1 MSLTM
6 HEANVANVT
15 LLKLYADYRG
25 TDAAAALARRW
36 FEQSDWFCHVAEFDP
51 KTGAAM
57 PQSLSSVLAKI
68 ACYASPSPGEPV
80 RDRLW
85 RIAEHSRA
93 ALERLFRALNESP
106 RREQALLPVHAVR
119 ELDATSFIK
128 LSNRP
133 GRSIREK
140 LAGNPYLQAVRR
152 YQSVDLPENRLLKAF
167 VLRLAELLEL
177 RRDCL
182 EHEDDLLPTVQTW
195 LRSAEA
201 QGIARWDN
209 LPPNNTLL
217 AHRDYRRVW
226 DAWRWLQ
233 SLDEDVARDL
243 AQGDLRDK
251 TMRLWKQCAQMW
263 AGGKYLFAQ
272 MPLRFDYE
280 KFEILPWPSHPP
292 LFKETKQ
299 TLSRQG
305 HVDEVWEP
313 ACVDLAVLRP
323 HYTTTRSTAVQ
334 SLRAHLLWQR
344 WQRDDEAIDITLFEA
359 DAAYLHPDASTVS
372 SSDLFFA
379 KDNTSAQF
387 DAAARAFASSLRGVF
402 RHDTLVWLV
411 PDFLNDFSLEV
422 MRRNLNARFPDA
434 EPLPRSVAA
443 AFEKVDYAKI
453 RDGFPIVV
461 IDTIGGT
468 TSVTKLIAKF
478 DRELKKSVPET
489 QGFYWERHPP
499 IVLASPAA
507 DDDATPSYDIP
518 TVDDKEQWRNATR
531 APRPAL
537 IDVAFLKDDP
547 RIGAFAFPIKLID
560 SPVSGAVRLHAL
572 QQRAGNLPLWRDQIP
587 ELSIK
592 VMKDGR
598 LQRFHLVSRGTT
610 VKPIRGEAVRIDVDE
625 DFTLPAGRLSY
636 TFPLFLGEN
645 ADDLG
650 FSASLHSSA
659 FPLQNAV
666 VCRLDLTFEYGA
678 DDPYELVFTPLCQ
691 SFPPIRATWRRP
703 EERIVDDAPAPEYP
717 APLSWSNLQR
727 MPKQSGNETAD
738 LLEWVHKAIVR
749 LDQEI
754 VHRPKPR
761 AIGVIGREW
770 RADKNGAHFTVATC
784 DATTESVFIHEKSF
798 VRGVDYADFTTGQ
811 TISFE
816 LQEREGRYSGAKVAA
831 SDYTETARVK
841 DFDEVSARRVT
852 ENIRK
857 GLYFPVIQVW
867 RDGRSIRNAECPS
880 EFAEAMT
887 GNIAYLAALLE
898 EDSLPEMVANEIRF
912 LLACMHK
919 DTAAKCVEW
928 VKEQVDNGNIRQK
941 QAVGFALGDV
951 SMPWQTE
958 VLSKLLARPTGDVLR
973 VLAYAIWREQR
984 LLEKFSCNALN
995 SILNVL
1001 GTLLGSIKPCPPTKD
1016 RRAVVNWTRATTE
1029 PLELLLGLLRTRASA
1044 DPEIKM
1050 LLQPHQKSTK
1060 ELAKHVERVTEIVAR
1075 SNVGLFSRVRIKL
1088 QKPEG
1093 DRTPDLLY
1101 ALRLYL
1107 TGDDGANTIHIS
1119 AVADSESD

>member
-1 MSLTM
+1 MSLKM
-6 HEANVANVT
+6 HDSSVAKVT
-15 LLKLYADYRG
+15 LPKLYVDYRG
-25 TDAAAALARRW
+25 TEALARRW
-36 FEQSDWFCHVAEFDP
+36 FEQSDWFCHIAEFDP

-68 ACYASPSPGEPV
+68 ARYAPPGPGEPP

-133 GRSIREK
+133 GRNIREK

-152 YQSVDLPENRLLKAF
+152 FQSVDLPENRLVKAF
-167 VLRLAELLEL
+167 ALRLAELLEL
-177 RRDCL
+177 RRDYL
-182 EHEDDLLPTVQTW
+182 GHEDELLPAIHTW
-195 LRSAEA
+195 LRSGDA

-243 AQGDLRDK
+243 AQRDLRDK

-263 AGGKYLFAQ
+263 ADGKYFFAQ

-299 TLSRQG
+299 TLSRQLQI
-305 HVDEVWEP
+305 DEVVEP
-313 ACVDLAVLRP
+313 VCVDLTLLRP
-323 HYTTTRSTAVQ
+323 HYATARSTAVQ
-334 SLRAHLLWQR
+334 SLRANLLWQH
-344 WQRDDEAIDITLFEA
+344 WKRDDDAIDIALFDA
-359 DAAYLHPDASTVS
+359 DAAYLHPDANTMS

-387 DAAARAFASSLRGVF
+387 DAAARAFASRLRGAF
-402 RHDTLVWLV
+402 QHDTLVWLV

-422 MRRNLNARFPDA
+422 IRRNLNARFPEA

-478 DRELKKSVPET
+478 DRELKKKVPET

-507 DDDATPSYDIP
+507 DDATTPTYDIP
-518 TVDDKEQWRNATR
+518 TVDADGQWCSAM
-531 APRPAL
+531 RPARPAF
-537 IDVAFLKDDP
+537 IDVASLKDDP

-560 SPVSGAVRLHAL
+560 SPVSGAVRLHEL

-598 LQRFHLVSRGTT
+598 PQRFHLVSRGTT
-610 VKPIRGEAVRIDVDE
+610 VKPIRGQAVRIDVDE

-636 TFPLFLGEN
+636 TFPLFMGEN
-645 ADDLG
+645 ADNLG

-659 FPLQNAV
+659 FPLQHTV

-678 DDPYELVFTPLCQ
+678 DNPYQLVFTPLCQ
-691 SFPPIRATWRRP
+691 SFPPVRATWCRP

-717 APLSWSNLQR
+717 APMPWSDLRR
-727 MPKQSGNETAD
+727 MPKQSGDETAD
-738 LLEWVHKAIVR
+738 LLEWVQKAIMR

-761 AIGVIGREW
+761 AIGVISREW
-770 RADKNGAHFTVATC
+770 HADKNGAHFTFATC
-784 DATTESVFIHEKSF
+784 DATTKSVFIHEKGF

-816 LQEREGRYSGAKVAA
+816 LQEREGKYSGAKVAA
-831 SDYTETARVK
+831 SGYTETARVK
-841 DFDEVSARRVT
+841 DFDEASARRVM
-852 ENIRK
+852 ESIRK
-857 GLYFPVIQVW
+857 GLYFPIIQVW
-867 RDGRSIRNAECPS
+867 RDGRSIRDAECPGD
-880 EFAEAMT
+880 FAGAMT

-898 EDSLPEMVANEIRF
+898 EDDLPEMVANEIRF
-912 LLACMHK
+912 LLSCMHK
-919 DTAAKCVEW
+919 DAADACVEW
-928 VKEQVDNGNIRQK
+928 ITEQVDYGNIRHK

-951 SMPWQTE
+951 STPWQIAL
-958 VLSKLLARPTGDVLR
+958 LSKLVARPTGDVLR
-973 VLAYAIWREQR
+973 VLAYAIWREQH
-984 LLEKFSCNALN
+984 LLEKLSCVELKSVLN
-995 SILNVL
+995 TLE
-1001 GTLLGSIKPCPPTKD
+1001 TLLGSIKPCPPTKG
-1016 RRAVVNWTRATTE
+1016 RRAVVNWARATKE

-1044 DPEIKM
+1044 DSEIKM
-1050 LLQPHQKSTK
+1050 LLQPHQKRTR
-1060 ELAKHVERVTEIVAR
+1060 ELAKQVERVTEIVAR
-1075 SNVGLFSRVRIKL
+1075 SNVGLFSRVQIRL
-1088 QKPEG
+1088 QKPAG

-1119 AVADSESD
+1119 GVTDSESD

>member
-1 MSLTM
+1 MSRTM
-6 HEANVANVT
+6 HDVNVANVT
-15 LLKLYADYRG
+15 LPKLYADYRG

-68 ACYASPSPGEPV
+68 ARYAPPSAGAPV

-93 ALERLFRALNESP
+93 ALERLFHALNESP

-133 GRSIREK
+133 GRNIREK

-167 VLRLAELLEL
+167 VVRLAELLEL

-182 EHEDDLLPTVQTW
+182 GHEDELLPTVQTW

-233 SLDEDVARDL
+233 SLDEDIARDF
-243 AQGDLRDK
+243 AQRELRDK

-263 AGGKYLFAQ
+263 DGGKYLFAQ

-299 TLSRQG
+299 TVSRQWQ
-305 HVDEVWEP
+305 VDEVWEP
-313 ACVDLAVLRP
+313 VCVDLTLLRP
-323 HYTTTRSTAVQ
+323 HYATVCSTAAQ
-334 SLRAHLLWQR
+334 SLRANLLWQQWR
-344 WQRDDEAIDITLFEA
+344 RDDEAINIALFDA
-359 DAAYLHPDASTVS
+359 DAAYLHPDANAVS
-372 SSDLFFA
+372 FSDLFFA
-379 KDNTSAQF
+379 KDNATAQF
-387 DAAARAFASSLRGVF
+387 DAAARAFASSLRSAF
-402 RHDTLVWLV
+402 KHDTLVWLV

-422 MRRNLNARFPDA
+422 IRRNLNARFPDA

-478 DRELKKSVPET
+478 DRELKKTVPET

-507 DDDATPSYDIP
+507 DDATTPSYDIP
-518 TVDDKEQWRNATR
+518 TVDAKGQWCSAM
-531 APRPAL
+531 RPPKPAS
-537 IDVAFLKDDP
+537 IDAASLKDDP

-592 VMKDGR
+592 VMKNGR

-659 FPLQNAV
+659 FPLQHAV

-678 DDPYELVFTPLCQ
+678 NDPYELVFTPLCQ
-691 SFPPIRATWRRP
+691 SFPPVRATWRRP
-703 EERIVDDAPAPEYP
+703 EKRIFDDAPAPEYP
-717 APLSWSNLQR
+717 APLSWSDLRR

-784 DATTESVFIHEKSF
+784 NATTESVFIHEKSF

-880 EFAEAMT
+880 EFADAMT

-898 EDSLPEMVANEIRF
+898 EDGLPEMVANEIRF

-919 DTAAKCVEW
+919 DAAAKCVEW
-928 VKEQVDNGNIRQK
+928 VKEQVDNGDIRQK

-951 SMPWQTE
+951 SMLWQTE

-1050 LLQPHQKSTK
+1050 LLQPHQKRTR

-1119 AVADSESD
+1119 GVADSESD